1 VSKPV
6 GELSKEAEAMANYI
20 LYESDLPQSRAEAG
34 GAALFEMAR
43 RLRKLDKLDERHQRG
58 GRTPSGRR
66 SIYCRCH
73 TEWPCPDR
81 RILDGEE

>member
-1 VSKPV
+1 VSKRLPLK
-6 GELSKEAEAMANYI
+6 ELLGKYRFWNEKTGKPLGSQLTHEAH
-20 LYESDLPQSRAEAG
+20 L
-34 GAALFEMAR
+34 EMAR
-43 RLRKLDKLDERHQRG
+43 RLRKLDERHQRG

-81 RILDGEE
+81 RILDGENSDG